1 MSRSPRSVP
10 VLLSALLLVLG
21 PILGGC
27 SLFAGP
33 GPEDAAS
40 ELAAALSKRDV
51 GDLSLAG
58 TTGHAAQVT
67 LSKVLADMDDVP
79 AEVRAVDVSTD
90 GDTATAELV
99 WTWRVAGRPWVTRSP
114 LDLRKSGDDWRAVWD
129 VRLIHP
135 LLRQGSTLRGTDL
148 LPTRGDVIGADGRH
162 LVTNRS
168 VTYYGFDK
176 TDVPEQ
182 QAPAL
187 ARRLALL
194 VGIDPDAFAARVRK
208 AGPKAYVPAITLR
221 NGGADSPTTNI
232 EGQVVAID
240 GARMTPGKLPLGPTS
255 GFAAPL
261 LGRVGQPT
269 AEMVAKAKKQGVT
282 LKATD
287 QVGIGGL
294 EQRYDDRLRGQDG
307 AKVSLVDADG
317 KGSVIH
323 RTEPRSGRDLV
334 TTLDQ
339 TAQTRAETALAGT
352 TTPAALVAVRPSTGE
367 IVAAANGPRTGSLN
381 AATYGRYAPG
391 STFKIVSSLAL
402 LRAGVTPDT
411 TVDCPTSVTVDG
423 KRFENYDGYPAS
435 AEGRVSFRTA
445 IANSCNTAVIG
456 LRDKVSRSSL
466 GAAAA
471 SLGLGVD
478 HDTGFPAF
486 FGQAPVATTE
496 TEAAA
501 DLIGQGKVLASPMAM
516 AAVVASVASGRTVV
530 PYLLDGEH
538 PGASPD
544 QPLTKSEATGLRTL
558 MRAVVTEGSG
568 RLLGDLPGAPAYAK
582 TGTAEYGEVQKSTG
596 APRTHAWMVAA
607 HGDLAVAVFVN
618 DGSSGS
624 GTAGPILKR
633 FLDGFG

>member
-1 MSRSPRSVP
+1 MRPSRGLVP
-10 VLLSALLLVLG
+10 LLLALLLSVS
-21 PILGGC
+21 GC
-27 SLFAGP
+27 SLFGGP
-33 GPEDAAS
+33 QPEDAATA
-40 ELAAALSKRDV
+40 LAAALSKRDV
-51 GDLSLAG
+51 SDLSLAG
-58 TTGHAAQVT
+58 TTGPKAQAT

-79 AEVRAVDVSTD
+79 ATVRAVDVSTD
-90 GDTATAELV
+90 ADTATAELV
-99 WTWRVAGRPWVTRSP
+99 WTWRVAGKPWVTRSP
-114 LDLRKSGDDWRAVWD
+114 LDLRKSGDEWRAVWD
-129 VRLIHP
+129 IRVIHP
-135 LLRQGSTLRGTDL
+135 LLRQGSTLRATDL
-148 LPTRGDVIGADGRH
+148 LPTRGDIIGAGGRH

-168 VTYYGFDK
+168 VVYYGFDK
-176 TDVPEQ
+176 TGVPAQ

-208 AGPKAYVPAITLR
+208 AGPRAYVPAITLR
-221 NGGADSPTTNI
+221 TGDPATNI
-232 EGQVVAID
+232 ESLVLAID

-255 GFAAPL
+255 GFAAQIV
-261 LGRVGQPT
+261 GRVGQPT
-269 AEMVAKAKKQGVT
+269 TELVADAKKQGVT

-307 AKVSLVDADG
+307 TKVSLVDPGG
-317 KGSVIH
+317 KGTVIH

-334 TTLDQ
+334 ITLDE

-411 TVDCPTSVTVDG
+411 TVECPTSVTVDG
-423 KRFENYDGYPAS
+423 KRFENYDDYPAS
-435 AEGRVSFRTA
+435 ATGRVSFRTA

-456 LRDKVSRSSL
+456 LRNKVSRSAL

-486 FGQAPVATTE
+486 FGQAPVASRE

-501 DLIGQGKVLASPMAM
+501 DLIGQGKVLASPMTM
-516 AAVVASVASGRTVV
+516 AAVVASVVSGRTVV

-544 QPLTKSEATGLRTL
+544 QPLTKSEAAGLRTL

-582 TGTAEYGEVQKSTG
+582 TGTAEYGDATPPK
-596 APRTHAWMVAA
+596 THAWMVAA

-633 FLDGFG
+633 FLEGFS